1 MPDFVYFN
9 HSQHVVAGEQTIMK
23 AKKVD
28 VVCKACH
35 GQVPEMDKVQMANN
49 FTMGWCIECHRTT
62 EVDMTNDYN
71 KEYYQKLHDKL
82 EKTVW

>member
-1 MPDFVYFN
+1 M
-9 HSQHVVAGEQTIMK
+9 VAGEQTIIK

-35 GQVPEMDKVQMANN
+35 GQVQEMDKVQMANS
-49 FTMGWCIECHRTT
+49 FTMGWCIDCHRTT
-62 EVDMTNDYN
+62 EVDMTNGYN

-82 EKTVW
+82 KKTIRWRNSK